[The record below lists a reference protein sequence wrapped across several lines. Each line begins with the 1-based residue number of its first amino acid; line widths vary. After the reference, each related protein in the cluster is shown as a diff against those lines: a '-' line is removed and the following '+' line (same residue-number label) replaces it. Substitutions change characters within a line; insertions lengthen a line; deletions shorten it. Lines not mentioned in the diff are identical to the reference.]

1 MQKINAEFARK
12 KKRKWT
18 KKVEIGDVSFEI
30 NGGSERFNRRRIR
43 GKMQAEKGLQ
53 RESQ

>member
-1 MQKINAEFARK
+1 MQKINAEFASK
-12 KKRKWT
+12 KKEMDK
-18 KKVEIGDVSFEI
+18 IGDVSFEI
-30 NGGSERFNRRRIR
+30 NGGSERFNRGRIR